1 MVFTDGGTRE
11 IEEEVPS
18 TVPLTTLLA
27 AQSGGQPVRKV
38 GYFEKRGGP
47 TNPAYKR
54 RWLVLTEYGKC
65 IYFAESRL
73 SQSLGTYYIMS
84 LCDFAMI
91 QNYRGMRIVH
101 GFYFNLLFVI
111 QASCLWRMRD

>member
-1 MVFTDGGTRE
+1 MAVSCICFLIE
-11 IEEEVPS
+11 NSSSELEEEVPS
-18 TVPLTTLLA
+18 TVPLTALLA

-65 IYFAESRL
+65 IYFAEARL
-73 SQSLGTYYIMS
+73 SQSLGTYHSEAGLRYDRK
-84 LCDFAMI
+84 LQREDNCI
-91 QNYRGMRIVH
+91 Q
-101 GFYFNLLFVI
+101 L
-111 QASCLWRMRD
+111 